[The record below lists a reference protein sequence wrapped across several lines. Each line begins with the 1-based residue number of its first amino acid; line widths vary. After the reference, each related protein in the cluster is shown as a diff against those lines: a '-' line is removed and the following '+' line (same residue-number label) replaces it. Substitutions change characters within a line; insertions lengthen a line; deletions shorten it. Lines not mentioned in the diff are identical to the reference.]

1 MNKSRKVVIAFL
13 LAGIMSASVFTAA
26 AAEPYGAVP
35 VSSTDTAVPTDSDVT
50 PLPFYLTYTGV
61 VAKIVTSE
69 GADGSMTIQME
80 SDENGPAY
88 ATVSKDTYISGD
100 KEIAEGDTVTVYY
113 EADRPMIM
121 IYPPQYSA
129 AIVLVN
135 PDKESFVKADLFNS
149 DLVSRD
155 EALKLNIGENTEIL
169 ALDGSVYTGE
179 IKDKKLLVFYTV
191 STKSIPAQTTPSKIV
206 VLGDPEASDSYN
218 MDVSGMNIV
227 VEGKVIEALPAF
239 TTENGVV
246 MVPLRAI
253 AEALGY
259 TVSWDNDTQT
269 VTLNQAISLQI
280 GRDYYVYMRTA
291 PIELGAA
298 PILKNDR
305 TFVPLNYFRD
315 VLKLNNAY
323 VFENQIVI
331 NNQEKMN

>member
-1 MNKSRKVVIAFL
+1 MNKSKKVVIAFL
-13 LAGIMSASVFTAA
+13 LAGIMTASVFTAA
-26 AAEPYGAVP
+26 AAEPNGAVP
-35 VSSTDTAVPTDSDVT
+35 VSSTDIAVPTDSDVT
-50 PLPFYLTYTGV
+50 PLPFYLSYTGV
-61 VAKIVTSE
+61 VTKIVTSE

-88 ATVSKDTYISGD
+88 ATVSKDTYIPGD
-100 KEIAEGDTVTVYY
+100 KEIAKGDTVTVYY

-155 EALKLNIGENTEIL
+155 EALKLSIGENTEIL
-169 ALDGSVYTGE
+169 AQDGSVYTGE

-191 STKSIPAQTTPSKIV
+191 STKSIPAQTTPSKII
-206 VLGDPEASDSYN
+206 VLGDPEASDSN
-218 MDVSGMNIV
+218 MDVSGMDIV
-227 VEGKVIEALPAF
+227 VDGKVIEALPAF

-259 TVSWDNDTQT
+259 TVSWNNDTQT
-269 VTLNQAISLQI
+269 ATLNQAILLQI

-291 PIELGAA
+291 PIELGTA

-331 NNQEKMN
+331 DNQEK